1 MDCSTPG
8 FPVHHQLPVYSNSRP
23 LSQWCI
29 QPSHPL
35 SSPSPPT
42 FNLYQHQG
50 LFKWVSSSHQ
60 VAKVLRVSVSTSV
73 LPISIQDLFPLGWT
87 GWISSQSKERS
98 RVFSN
103 TTVQKHQF
111 FGAQLFWLLFDY
123 YSFKISFDIWQSKS
137 SLMTFSFP
145 KFSWFSYIHTSKF
158 VIISITPSS
167 SSFPI
172 LSRLVHWFAI
182 ALHLENNSERIGT
195 NRIDTNVFESSY
207 HSFVFITNI
216 FLYSL
221 EKIYA
226 FLHLCP
232 LRFINFYVIS
242 HLISPKIGK
251 WEGCLL

>member
-1 MDCSTPG
+1 MLDNNISIKVITRSKSRFPLSQLSQGFKCRLCSMLFNHMDLDQILDIIFSFEFNIYSCSIDLLFDSVQFSSIAQSCPTLCEPMDCSTPG

-73 LPISIQDLFPLGWT
+73 LPMNIQDWFPLGWT
-87 GWISSQSKERS
+87 GWISSQSKDLS

-123 YSFKISFDIWQSKS
+123 YSFKTYFDIWQSKS
-137 SLMTFSFP
+137 SLMTFF
-145 KFSWFSYIHTSKF
+145 FS
-158 VIISITPSS
+158 
-167 SSFPI
+167 
-172 LSRLVHWFAI
+172 
-182 ALHLENNSERIGT
+182 
-195 NRIDTNVFESSY
+195 
-207 HSFVFITNI
+207 
-216 FLYSL
+216 
-221 EKIYA
+221 
-226 FLHLCP
+226 
-232 LRFINFYVIS
+232 
-242 HLISPKIGK
+242 
-251 WEGCLL
+251 